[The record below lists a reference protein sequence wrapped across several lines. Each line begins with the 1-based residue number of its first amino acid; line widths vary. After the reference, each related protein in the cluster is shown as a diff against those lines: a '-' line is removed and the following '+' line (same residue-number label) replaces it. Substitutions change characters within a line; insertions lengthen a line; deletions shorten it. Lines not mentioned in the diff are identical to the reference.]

1 LADGADIALLE
12 TQYDPDRHA
21 RACHEIAQR
30 LLHDR
35 GGVSPEELKLIVARS
50 YQLSSV
56 PRNSEILAVVSAE
69 ERVKLRQ
76 MLQLKRVR
84 SISGVH
90 VIGVMSSPHQC
101 PHGRCAY
108 CPQENDAPT
117 SYTGYEPAAMRAKQ
131 NNFDPYAQLS
141 SRLVQLGAIGH
152 RTSKVEIVVQG
163 GTFLARP
170 QAYQQYFMKRCL
182 DALNESESISL
193 DEAKSKA
200 WSSTIRNVGI
210 TFETRPDWARAEH
223 VDLMLSYGATR
234 VEIGVQTLDENVL
247 RLVERGHSV
256 ADVIKSFQIAKDA
269 GLKIVAHMMPGLPGS
284 TSQQDLNGFKRL
296 VSDPDFRPDMLK
308 IYPCLVVHGTKAH
321 DWWQNGTYSPLD
333 VEAAVQ
339 LIADIKEF
347 IPPWMRIMRVQRE
360 IPARLI
366 LAGPDK
372 GNLRERALTAL
383 KKDGRRCRCIRCRE
397 AGHRRAKEKVEPEP
411 EDIMLIRRYYE
422 SSDGTEIFLSK
433 EDPKTDTLIAY
444 LRLRIP
450 SPSAHRSE
458 INSEKSSIVRE
469 LHVYGPAV
477 PVGERDAAAWQHK
490 GYGISLL
497 KEAEQISMD
506 EYDVKKIL
514 VLSALGT
521 REYYS
526 RVGYTQDG
534 PYMGKRCSGS
544 GDSHRF

>member
-1 LADGADIALLE
+1 LLD
-12 TQYDPDRHA
+12 TQHESDRQQQ
-21 RACHEIAQR
+21 ACQEIARR
-30 LLHDR
+30 LLLDPR
-35 GGVSPEELKLIVARS
+35 GAESPEELKLIVARS
-50 YQLSSV
+50 YQLPAI
-56 PRNSEILAVVSAE
+56 PRNSDILAVVSGE
-69 ERVKLRQ
+69 ERLTLRGR
-76 MLQLKRVR
+76 LQLKPVR

-90 VIGVMSSPHQC
+90 VIGVMSAPHQC

-141 SRLVQLGAIGH
+141 SRLAQLKAIGH
-152 RTSKVEIVVQG
+152 RTSKVEVVIQG

-170 QAYQQYFMKRCL
+170 LAYQQHFIERCL
-182 DALNESESISL
+182 DALNGSESLSL

-200 WSSTIRNVGI
+200 WSGPVRNVGL

-234 VEIGVQTLDENVL
+234 VEIGVQTLDDNTL

-256 ADVIKSFQIAKDA
+256 ADVVKSFQVVKDA

-284 TSQQDLNGFKRL
+284 SPRQDLDGFKRL

-308 IYPCLVVHGTKAH
+308 IYPCLVVHGTKAY
-321 DWWQNGTYSPLD
+321 DWWRSGTYVPLD
-333 VEAAVQ
+333 VEAAVD
-339 LIADIKEF
+339 LIAGVKEF

-366 LAGPDK
+366 LAGPNK
-372 GNLRERALTAL
+372 GNLRELALAVL
-383 KKDGRRCRCIRCRE
+383 REDGRRCRCIRCRE
-397 AGHRRAKEKVEPEP
+397 AGHRRTKESVEPDP
-411 EDIMLIRRYYE
+411 EDIMLVRRYYE
-422 SSDGTEIFLSK
+422 SSGGTEIFLSK

-450 SPSAHRSE
+450 SPSAHRIE
-458 INSEKSSIVRE
+458 VSSQASAIVRE

-477 PVGERDAAAWQHK
+477 PVGERDAEAWQHK

-497 KEAEQISMD
+497 KEAERTAAE

-526 RVGYTQDG
+526 RVGYRQDG
-534 PYMGKRCSGS
+534 PYMSKYSFG
-544 GDSHRF
+544 

>member
-1 LADGADIALLE
+1 M
-12 TQYDPDRHA
+12 
-21 RACHEIAQR
+21 
-30 LLHDR
+30 
-35 GGVSPEELKLIVARS
+35 VARS
-50 YQLSSV
+50 FRLPSI
-56 PRNSEILAVVSAE
+56 PRNSDILAVATAE
-69 ERVKLRQ
+69 ERRTLRDK
-76 MLQLKRVR
+76 LQLKRVR
-84 SISGVH
+84 SISGVN
-90 VIGVMSSPHQC
+90 VIGVMSAPQQC

-108 CPQENDAPT
+108 CPQESDAPT

-141 SRLVQLGAIGH
+141 SRLTQLKAIGH

-170 QAYQQYFMKRCL
+170 LSYQQHFMKRCL
-182 DALNESESISL
+182 DALNGSESLSL
-193 DEAKSKA
+193 DEAKSRA
-200 WSSTIRNVGI
+200 WSSSVRNVGL

-234 VEIGVQTLDENVL
+234 VEIGVQTLDDSVL

-256 ADVIKSFQIAKDA
+256 RDVVESFQTVKDA

-284 TSQQDLNGFKRL
+284 TSEQDLDGFKRL

-308 IYPCLVVHGTKAH
+308 IYPCLVVRGTKAH
-321 DWWQNGTYSPLD
+321 DWWRNGTYVPLD
-333 VEAAVQ
+333 LEAAVD
-339 LIADIKEF
+339 LIAGVKEF

-366 LAGPDK
+366 LAGPNK
-372 GNLRERALTAL
+372 GNLRERALAAL
-383 KKDGRRCRCIRCRE
+383 GRNGKHCRCIRCRE
-397 AGHRRAKEKVEPEP
+397 AGHRRTKENVEPDP
-411 EDIMLIRRYYE
+411 QDVKLVRRYYE
-422 SSDGTEIFLSK
+422 SSRGTEIFLSK
-433 EDPKTDTLIAY
+433 EDPRTDTLIGY

-450 SPSAHRSE
+450 SPSAHRLE
-458 INSEKSSIVRE
+458 ISSDRSSIVRE

-477 PVGERDAAAWQHK
+477 PVGEHDAGAWQHK

-497 KEAEQISMD
+497 EEAERISTE
-506 EYDVKKIL
+506 EYDVKRIL

-526 RVGYTQDG
+526 RVGYAQDG
-534 PYMGKRCSGS
+534 PYMSRRLCE
-544 GDSHRF
+544 

>member
-1 LADGADIALLE
+1 LLD
-12 TQYDPDRHA
+12 TQYESDRQQQ
-21 RACHEIAQR
+21 ACQEIARR
-30 LLHDR
+30 LLLDR
-35 GGVSPEELKLIVARS
+35 RNAESPEELKLMVARS
-50 YQLSSV
+50 YRLPSI
-56 PRNSEILAVVSAE
+56 PRNSDILAVVSAE
-69 ERVKLRQ
+69 ERRTLREK
-76 MLQLKRVR
+76 LQLKPVR

-90 VIGVMSSPHQC
+90 VIGVMSAPQEC

-108 CPQENDAPT
+108 CPHENDAPT

-141 SRLVQLGAIGH
+141 SRLAQLEAIGH

-170 QAYQQYFMKRCL
+170 LAYQQHFVKRCL
-182 DALNESESISL
+182 DALNGSDSLSL
-193 DEAKSKA
+193 DEAKCKA
-200 WSSTIRNVGI
+200 WSSSVRNVGL

-234 VEIGVQTLDENVL
+234 VEIGVQTLDDNVL

-256 ADVIKSFQIAKDA
+256 RDVVKSFQIAKDA

-284 TSQQDLNGFKRL
+284 TSEQDLDGFKRL

-308 IYPCLVVHGTKAH
+308 IYPCLVVRGTKAH
-321 DWWQNGTYSPLD
+321 DWWRNGTYMPLD
-333 VEAAVQ
+333 VEAAVG
-339 LIADIKEF
+339 LIASVKEF

-366 LAGPDK
+366 LAGPNK
-372 GNLRERALTAL
+372 GNLRERALTL
-383 KKDGRRCRCIRCRE
+383 MRENGRRCRCIRCRE
-397 AGHRRAKEKVEPEP
+397 VGHRRTKENVEPDP
-411 EDIMLIRRYYE
+411 EDIILIRRHYE
-422 SSDGTEIFLSK
+422 SSGGTEIFLSK
-433 EDPKTDTLIAY
+433 EDSKTDTLIAY
-444 LRLRIP
+444 LRLRVP
-450 SPSAHRSE
+450 SPSAHRIE
-458 INSEKSSIVRE
+458 ISPARSSIVRE

-477 PVGERDAAAWQHK
+477 PVGEHDAGAWQHK

-497 KEAEQISMD
+497 KEAERVSMED
-506 EYDVKKIL
+506 YDVKKIL

-534 PYMGKRCSGS
+534 PYVVKYLCE
-544 GDSHRF
+544 